1 MFWDGVRWVKGIG
14 IGIGLGRENSGIA
27 GSYIPLTVL
36 PHIQYTYTYIQ
47 WNIFNVIGLDPFL
60 LGWEAHC

>member
-1 MFWDGVRWVKGIG
+1 MKGIG